1 MQRLTRDPANYGYV
15 FDPAVPPRLTVALG
29 ESFVVETEDAFSG
42 ALFEEGVLP
51 TEEQLPHL
59 LAPVPPRV
67 NPVTGPVYVEGVERG
82 DLLAVT
88 LERIEPAPTGVHAI
102 VEGWEP
108 GTSWRDW
115 PLFSGSR
122 KYTVEHRPGAT
133 GTTRDGSIG
142 VGAYAGPM
150 MPIVGTIGV
159 APDYVAESTIWQSP
173 HGGVWNHRHVCEGAT
188 ISFNAY
194 HDGGLLSLGDMHGVQ
209 GDCEFFGIADETRGE
224 VQIRCEVVKGKQIPY
239 PRIEHED
246 RLIQMYCYRPLELA
260 VRRATKLLLEWV
272 REDFDMSQQDAYWLV
287 ALNPD
292 FRITLG
298 NMLHIDRIEYTV
310 SAEISRASLGRV
322 RGGITAHRPR
332 GVDGRARGS

>member
-1 MQRLTRDPANYGYV
+1 LRRLTREPANRHYV
-15 FDPAVPPRLTVALG
+15 FDPALPPAMTAGLG

-42 ALFEEGVLP
+42 ALSEEGVLP
-51 TEEQLPHL
+51 VPDQLPHL
-59 LAPVPPRV
+59 RSVPPRV
-67 NPVTGPVYVEGVERG
+67 NPVTGPVHVAGVERG

-88 LERIEPAPTGVHAI
+88 LERIEPAAVGVHAI
-102 VEGWEP
+102 VDSWEP

-115 PLFSGSR
+115 ELFSGSR
-122 KYTVEHRPGAT
+122 KFSVEHR
-133 GTTRDGSIG
+133 DGLIRVDSY
-142 VGAYAGPM
+142 VGPM

-159 APDYVAESTIWQSP
+159 APEYVAESTIWQSA

-188 ISFNAY
+188 IYFNAY

-209 GDCEFFGIADETRGE
+209 GDCEFFGIADETAGE
-224 VQIRCEVVKGKQIPY
+224 VQIRCDVVKGKQIPF
-239 PRIEHED
+239 PRVEHRD

-272 REDFDMSQQDAYWLV
+272 RTDYGLSEQEAYWLV

-310 SAEISRASLGRV
+310 SAEITRASLGRV
-322 RGGITAHRPR
+322 AT
-332 GVDGRARGS
+332 